1 MLSPTIPLFPLPNVV
16 LFPNVF
22 LPLHVFEPR
31 YRQMVHQ
38 ALAAD
43 RMIGMVLL
51 KPGYEEQYE
60 QTPPVYDMGCAGSIT
75 HVERLPD
82 GRFNIVLKG
91 TQRFRILSEDPPT
104 ASVLYR
110 EAHIAAVAEEISDG
124 DREVLQQQRAELEQ
138 KLAPLFDA
146 ARAASRL
153 PEIMSDEDLV
163 NALAQYLA
171 LEPVEKQALLE
182 LPGPRHRAQVLL
194 ELLDMKTL
202 SERTR
207 ASNRGQVH

>member
-1 MLSPTIPLFPLPNVV
+1 MLPATIPLFPLPNVV

-22 LPLHVFEPR
+22 LPLHIFEPR

-51 KPGYEEQYE
+51 KPGYEGQYE
-60 QTPPVYDMGCAGSIT
+60 QTPPIYDVGCAGTIT

-91 TQRFRILSEDPPT
+91 IEKFRVEREHPPT
-104 ASVLYR
+104 DMVPYR
-110 EAHIAAVAEEISDG
+110 EAQVSTLSEALTADG
-124 DREVLQQQRAELEQ
+124 RAVLQQQRVDLETR
-138 KLAPLFDA
+138 LAPLFSA
-146 ARAASRL
+146 ARASSRL

-182 LPGPRHRAQVLL
+182 LPGPVVRAKALL
-194 ELLDMKTL
+194 ELLEMKSFGEGREGGT
-202 SERTR
+202 
-207 ASNRGQVH
+207 VH

>member
-1 MLSPTIPLFPLPNVV
+1 MLPATIPLFPLPNVV

-22 LPLHVFEPR
+22 LPLHIFEPR

-51 KPGYEEQYE
+51 KPGYEPQYE
-60 QTPPVYDMGCAGSIT
+60 QTPPVYDIGCAGTIT
-75 HVERLPD
+75 HVERLHD

-91 TQRFRILSEDPPT
+91 IEKFRVEREQPPT
-104 ASVLYR
+104 DAVLYR
-110 EAHIAAVAEEISDG
+110 EAHVCAIPEALTDDG
-124 DREVLQQQRAELEQ
+124 RALLQRQRTELET
-138 KLAPLFDA
+138 KLAPLFSA

-182 LPGPRHRAQVLL
+182 LPGPVVRGKALL
-194 ELLDMKTL
+194 ELLEMK
-202 SERTR
+202 SFGEE
-207 ASNRGQVH
+207 GGKVH

>member
-1 MLSPTIPLFPLPNVV
+1 MLPATIPLFPLPNVV

-22 LPLHVFEPR
+22 LPLHIFEPR

-51 KPGYEEQYE
+51 KPGYEADYE
-60 QTPPVYDMGCAGSIT
+60 QTPPVYDIGCAGTIT

-91 TQRFRILSEDPPT
+91 IEKFRVEQEHRPT
-104 ASVLYR
+104 DTVLYR
-110 EAHIAAVAEEISDG
+110 EAQVCAISEALTDDG
-124 DREVLQQQRAELEQ
+124 RALLQRQRAELETR
-138 KLAPLFDA
+138 LAPLFSA

-182 LPGPRHRAQVLL
+182 LPGPVVRAKALL
-194 ELLDMKTL
+194 ELLEMK
-202 SERTR
+202 SFGE
-207 ASNRGQVH
+207 GGEGGKVH